1 MRNASTAHP
10 TCRHAHTRADVDTRI
25 RIATPVRRAS
35 PPPGA
40 ISGGA
45 CADVTRY
52 RLHAGD

>member
-10 TCRHAHTRADVDTRI
+10 TRHHDHTDADVDTRV
-25 RIATPVRRAS
+25 RITTPVRCAGPS
-35 PPPGA
+35 PGA
-40 ISGGA
+40 ISGCA